1 MMLYVVLSL
10 ASALC
15 VLGLALSN
23 IKIANWLYVRR
34 ARQRGCEPPKLYS
47 HQDPILGRDLP
58 RLFQQANIKG
68 NGTAAAAGL
77 FKTYGKTFMARTWGQ
92 LTIFTCDARVI
103 QAVHTTYN
111 DALGAEPF
119 RKPANKGLIADS
131 VFISDGDVWKHSRDL
146 LKPIFKRSQI
156 ADLHNFELHIQRALN
171 EIPTD
176 GSTIDLQELF
186 RRLVSS

>member
-1 MMLYVVLSL
+1 MVSYIVVLPLGALVVISL
-10 ASALC
+10 ALRS
-15 VLGLALSN
+15 
-23 IKIANWLYVRR
+23 IKIANWFYVRR
-34 ARQRGCEPPKLYS
+34 AHQEGCEPPNIYNHK
-47 HQDPILGRDLP
+47 DGILGRDLP
-58 RLFQQANIKG
+58 RRFEKAKIAG
-68 NGTAAAAGL
+68 NGTAVAADL

-92 LTIFTCDARVI
+92 LTVFTCDVRVI

-111 DALGAEPF
+111 DALGTEPF

-156 ADLHNFELHIQRALN
+156 ADLHNFELHIQRAFN

-176 GSTIDLQELF
+176 GSMIDLQELF
-186 RRLVSS
+186 RRLVS